1 MAAPPPPPAPGGPPP
16 PPPAP
21 PQAAT
26 PPPPPAA
33 AAADLVAPI
42 KKPEPVKLPDAV
54 AAATE
59 APAKPSADGSGK
71 PAERTPEAARARA
84 AAVTKTKPTHRLRPG
99 DLICGQCGEGNP
111 PTRKFCSRCGSSLTE
126 AVPAHVPWWRRLK
139 FRRGPRVTAVPAAG
153 GGPGRP
159 SSGHDMKHSMRKLY
173 RKGRLVLGAL
183 ILVAGLVYGAYPPF
197 RNLINNE
204 VTSAKGKVTNSI
216 DVHFVPIHAVTVK
229 ANLQARRHPGALA
242 VDSFT
247 NTYWLAPFS
256 VTDYPTLN
264 LTFSHP
270 VTLTRMIIYSGA
282 SGNPLAD
289 SRPSLLVL
297 LFSNDES
304 YTILPQDTPK
314 AQTLN
319 IHNAVE
325 VKSVKI
331 EVEGT
336 FPGNSSTD
344 VAISDI
350 ELFGIG

>member
-1 MAAPPPPPAPGGPPP
+1 M
-16 PPPAP
+16 
-21 PQAAT
+21 
-26 PPPPPAA
+26 
-33 AAADLVAPI
+33 
-42 KKPEPVKLPDAV
+42 

-71 PAERTPEAARARA
+71 PRERTPEAARARA

-111 PTRKFCSRCGSSLTE
+111 PARKFCRRCGTSLTE

-139 FRRGPRVTAVPAAG
+139 LRRGPRVTAVPSAG
-153 GGPGRP
+153 GSPGRP
-159 SSGHDMKHSMRKLY
+159 SSGRDVKHSMRKLY
-173 RKGRLVLGAL
+173 RKGRLVVGAL
-183 ILVAGLVYGAYPPF
+183 ILVAGLIYGAYPPF
-197 RNLINNE
+197 RNLINGKLAA
-204 VTSAKGKVTNSI
+204 AKSKVTNSI
-216 DVHFVPIHAVTVK
+216 NVHFVPIHAVKVST
-229 ANLQARRHPGALA
+229 NLQVHGHPGELA

-270 VTLTRMIIYSGA
+270 VTLTRMIINSGA
-282 SGNPLAD
+282 SGDPLAD

-297 LFSNDES
+297 LYSNDES
-304 YTILPQDTPK
+304 FTLTPQDTPK
-314 AQTLN
+314 AQTLD
-319 IHNAVE
+319 IHNAVQI
-325 VKSVKI
+325 KSVKI

-336 FPGNSSTD
+336 FPGNKSTD

>member
-1 MAAPPPPPAPGGPPP
+1 
-16 PPPAP
+16 
-21 PQAAT
+21 
-26 PPPPPAA
+26 
-33 AAADLVAPI
+33 
-42 KKPEPVKLPDAV
+42 V

-71 PAERTPEAARARA
+71 PQERTPEAARARA

-99 DLICGQCGEGNP
+99 DLICGQCGEGNST
-111 PTRKFCSRCGSSLTE
+111 TRKFCSRCGTSLTE
-126 AVPAHVPWWRRLK
+126 AIPAHVPWWRRLK
-139 FRRGPRVTAVPAAG
+139 FRRGPRVTAVTGPA

-159 SSGHDMKHSMRKLY
+159 SSGRDVKHSMRKLY
-173 RKGRLVLGAL
+173 RKGRLVAGAL
-183 ILVAGLVYGAYPPF
+183 ILVAGLIYGAYPPF
-197 RNLINNE
+197 RNLINGKLAA
-204 VTSAKGKVTNSI
+204 AKSKVTNSLN
-216 DVHFVPIHAVTVK
+216 VHFVPIHAVTVS
-229 ANLQARRHPGALA
+229 ANLRAKGHPGLLA

-247 NTYWLAPFS
+247 STYWLAPFS
-256 VTDYPTLN
+256 LTHYPTLN

-282 SGNPLAD
+282 SGNYLAD

-304 YTILPQDTPK
+304 FTLTPQDTPK
-314 AQTLN
+314 AQTLD

-325 VKSVKI
+325 IKSVKI

-336 FPGNSSTD
+336 FAGNHSAD

>member
-1 MAAPPPPPAPGGPPP
+1 
-16 PPPAP
+16 
-21 PQAAT
+21 
-26 PPPPPAA
+26 
-33 AAADLVAPI
+33 
-42 KKPEPVKLPDAV
+42 V

-59 APAKPSADGSGK
+59 APSRPSADGSAK
-71 PAERTPEAARARA
+71 PQERTPEAARARV

-111 PTRKFCSRCGSSLTE
+111 PARKFCSRCGTSLTE
-126 AVPAHVPWWRRLK
+126 AVPAHIPWWRRLK

-153 GGPGRP
+153 SGPGRP
-159 SSGHDMKHSMRKLY
+159 SSGTDVKHSMRKLY
-173 RKGRLVLGAL
+173 RRGRLVLGAL
-183 ILVAGLVYGAYPPF
+183 ILVAGLVYGSYPPF
-197 RNLINNE
+197 RNLINSKLSS
-204 VTSAKGKVTNSI
+204 VKSKVTNSI
-216 DVHFVPIHAVTVK
+216 NVHYVPIHAVKVS
-229 ANLQARRHPGALA
+229 ANLQVHRHPGKLA

-256 VTDYPTLN
+256 YTDYPTLT
-264 LTFSHP
+264 LTFQHP

-325 VKSVKI
+325 IKSVKI

-336 FPGNSSTD
+336 YRGSSSSD
-344 VAISDI
+344 VAIGDI